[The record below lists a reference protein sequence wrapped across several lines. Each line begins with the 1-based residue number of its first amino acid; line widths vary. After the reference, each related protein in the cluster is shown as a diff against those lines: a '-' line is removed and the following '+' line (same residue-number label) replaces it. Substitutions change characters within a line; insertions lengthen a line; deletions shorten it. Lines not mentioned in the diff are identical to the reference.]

1 MSLGDRITELRKA
14 AKMNQSDLAKAMD
27 VTRQAVSKWENGQSS
42 PDSINLIRLAELLD
56 TDIEYL
62 TTGRRNYGR
71 RPPVVVNST
80 QIIEKIVEKPV
91 VQTVEKVVEKIVEK
105 PIIQYVEKPVIQYQE
120 KPVIRYRTKKV
131 RDPME
136 LAIVGII
143 CFILGLI
150 IGYYI

>member
-1 MSLGDRITELRKA
+1 MSLGERITELRKA
-14 AKMNQSDLAKAMD
+14 AGMNQTDLAKAMD
-27 VTRQAVSKWENGQSS
+27 VTRQAVSKWETGQSS
-42 PDSINLIRLAELLD
+42 PDAANLIRLAELLD

-80 QIIEKIVEKPV
+80 QIVEKIVEKPV
-91 VQTVEKVVEKIVEK
+91 VRTVETVVEKIVEK
-105 PIIQYVEKPVIQYQE
+105 PVVQYVEKPVIQYQE

-136 LAIVGII
+136 LAIVGIV
-143 CFILGLI
+143 CFVLGLV
-150 IGYYI
+150 IGYFL